1 MVAGPLFQCNAG
13 VKQLYRQLI
22 SLFQSMPEHFCAQAS
37 STRNSR
43 RRFLVD
49 IRGCLC
55 SGTNIRS
62 EKYRINDI
70 FHSSHFIDGVD
81 NQGRGM
87 HLSGVLKPALLTPFS
102 GLVHLD
108 DGLLN
113 EQRGASEDP
122 SLLASLTN
130 PYCLLVSSFHKW

>member
-55 SGTNIRS
+55 SGTDIRS
-62 EKYRINDI
+62 EKILHRHYFSLFCQFDAYIIGSFQDRD
-70 FHSSHFIDGVD
+70 
-81 NQGRGM
+81 
-87 HLSGVLKPALLTPFS
+87 LT
-102 GLVHLD
+102 
-108 DGLLN
+108 
-113 EQRGASEDP
+113 
-122 SLLASLTN
+122 
-130 PYCLLVSSFHKW
+130 